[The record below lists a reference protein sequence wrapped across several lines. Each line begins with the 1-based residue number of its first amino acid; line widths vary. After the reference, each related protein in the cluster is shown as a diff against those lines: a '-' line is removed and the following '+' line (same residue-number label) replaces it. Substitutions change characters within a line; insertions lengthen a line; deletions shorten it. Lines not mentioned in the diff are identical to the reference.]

1 MTPTSPTAVLMRT
14 HIYLLT
20 AALLVVCALYSAW
33 RRHAVKCLVPL
44 RGPAPSSFFL
54 GNSKDL
60 YSGPHGL
67 AYHHALSAT
76 YGRAFK
82 VHMMAGEEQIYLS
95 DMRALHHVLVCDTH
109 VFDETPAMMSEFYYC
124 FGPGLI
130 SVHGDTHK
138 KYISSLLPLRFH
150 VFPPPRSRI
159 RSERQ
164 RKMIQPLF
172 GAAHMRALTPTF
184 WGVACQARD
193 VIGAKV
199 RAACASDVGKASQQI
214 STVSQQPSAVL
225 DLWKWC
231 SRAALEGVGVGA
243 LGYSFDALDDETEDN
258 AYMVA
263 ARELPYT
270 VYPLRKFMPIC
281 IWCMRTLPVWLQRAL
296 ARLTPVPRVQ
306 KVRRIVKTLQRNSE
320 ALYAAKK
327 VALSSGDA
335 EVAVQVGAGKDVM
348 SVLMKANMPAAANE
362 KESLPDEEVLGQ
374 MNTLVSAAHDT
385 TSSALARMLY
395 SLAHDLPRQHRLR
408 EELAQARA
416 DTFGR
421 ARLPHAHYP
430 PCPSSTRATAR
441 PSASMRPRPSSTARE
456 PLLLRPAPAT
466 EAITIPLSA
475 PIELSNGEFVCTL
488 PIAKSQ
494 TVVVAIEAVN
504 RDTAIWGPDAD
515 TWVPER
521 WIEGLPPSVHV
532 AGVPGAFSHML
543 TFLGGNRSCIGM
555 KFAEIEL
562 SALPPPSLSP
572 FRPNLSNPPSLSVET
587 ILIAL
592 VEEFE
597 FAPAPGH
604 EEIKWRL
611 SLVQTPALPGRE
623 HVDEPEL
630 PLLVTMVKP
639 AEAKRVA

>member
-1 MTPTSPTAVLMRT
+1 MTPTSPNRRPDANT
-14 HIYLLT
+14 HIPAHRRPPRRLRPVT
-20 AALLVVCALYSAW
+20 PPW

-95 DMRALHHVLVCDTH
+95 DTRALHHVLVCDTH

-150 VFPPPRSRI
+150 VSPPRSRI
-159 RSERQ
+159 RSGRQ

-193 VIGAKV
+193 VIGAK
-199 RAACASDVGKASQQI
+199 
-214 STVSQQPSAVL
+214 QPSAVL

-263 ARELPYT
+263 ARELPCVRPFLLLLLPPT
-270 VYPLRKFMPIC
+270 PLLLLPSPVVCFIFGTDTPSATPVYPLRKFMPIC

-306 KVRRIVKTLQRNSE
+306 K
-320 ALYAAKK
+320 K

-348 SVLMKANMPAAANE
+348 SVLMKANMAAVANE

-385 TSSALARMLY
+385 TSSALARMLH
-395 SLAHDLPRQHRLR
+395 SLAHDLPRQRRLR

-416 DTFGR
+416 DTFGELDYHTLTTLPFLDACYR
-421 ARLPHAHYP
+421 ETLRLYAP
-430 PCPSSTRATAR
+430 
-441 PSASMRPRPSSTARE
+441 ASFQHRT
-456 PLLLRPAPAT
+456 AT

-475 PIELSNGEFVCTL
+475 PIELSNGEFVRTL

-521 WIEGLPPSVHV
+521 WNRRPPPV
-532 AGVPGAFSHML
+532 GARPQGCPAPFPTCL

-562 SALPPPSLSP
+562 K
-572 FRPNLSNPPSLSVET
+572 T

-604 EEIKWRL
+604 KEIKWRL

>member
-95 DMRALHHVLVCDTH
+95 DTRALHHVLVCDTH

-138 KYISSLLPLRFH
+138 K
-150 VFPPPRSRI
+150 
-159 RSERQ
+159 Q

-214 STVSQQPSAVL
+214 PTASQQPSAVL

-306 KVRRIVKTLQRNSE
+306 KVRRIVETLQRNSE

-335 EVAVQVGAGKDVM
+335 EVAVQVGAGKDVL
-348 SVLMKANMPAAANE
+348 SVLMKANMAAAANE

-385 TSSALARMLY
+385 TLSALARMLY

-416 DTFGR
+416 DTFGELDYHTLTTLPFLDACYR
-421 ARLPHAHYP
+421 ETLRLYAP
-430 PCPSSTRATAR
+430 
-441 PSASMRPRPSSTARE
+441 ASFQHRT
-456 PLLLRPAPAT
+456 AT

-475 PIELSNGEFVCTL
+475 PIELSNGEFVRTL

-532 AGVPGAFSHML
+532 AGVPGAFSHMRVPPTVVCRL

-562 SALPPPSLSP
+562 K
-572 FRPNLSNPPSLSVET
+572 T

-604 EEIKWRL
+604 KEIKWRL

>member
-1 MTPTSPTAVLMRT
+1 MIDKANLPNPLAVARDLFDSHSMTPTSPTLLLTRT
-14 HIYLLT
+14 HIYLLA
-20 AALLVVCALYSAW
+20 AALLAVCALYSAW

-44 RGPAPSSFFL
+44 RGPAPSSFLL
-54 GNSKDL
+54 GNSPDL

-82 VHMMAGEEQIYLS
+82 VHMIAGEEQIYLS
-95 DMRALHHVLVCDTH
+95 DTRALHHVLVRDTH

-138 KYISSLLPLRFH
+138 K
-150 VFPPPRSRI
+150 
-159 RSERQ
+159 Q

-184 WGVACQARD
+184 WGIAYQARD
-193 VIGAKV
+193 VIRTKV
-199 RAACASDVGKASQQI
+199 RAACAPDAGKATQQ
-214 STVSQQPSAVL
+214 TPTAPQRPSAVL
-225 DLWKWC
+225 DLWKWS

-296 ARLTPVPRVQ
+296 ARLTPLPRVQ
-306 KVRRIVKTLQRNSE
+306 KVRRIVATLQRNSE

-327 VALSSGDA
+327 VALRAGDA
-335 EVAVQVGAGKDVM
+335 EAAAQVGAGHDVM
-348 SVLMKANMPAAANE
+348 SVLMKANMAAAANA
-362 KESLPDEEVLGQ
+362 KESLPDEEVMGQ
-374 MNTLVSAAHDT
+374 MNTLISAAHDT

-395 SLAHDLPRQHRLR
+395 SLAHDLPRQRRLR
-408 EELAQARA
+408 AELAQACA
-416 DTFGR
+416 DTFGELDYHTVTTLPFLDACYR
-421 ARLPHAHYP
+421 ETLRLYAP
-430 PCPSSTRATAR
+430 
-441 PSASMRPRPSSTARE
+441 ASFQHRT
-456 PLLLRPAPAT
+456 AT

-475 PIELSNGEFVCTL
+475 PIELANGELVRAL
-488 PIAKSQ
+488 PIAKGQ

-504 RDTAIWGPDAD
+504 RDPAIWGPDAD

-521 WIEGLPPSVHV
+521 WLDGLPPSVHA
-532 AGVPGAFSHML
+532 AGVPGAFSHTL

-555 KFAEIEL
+555 KFSEIEL
-562 SALPPPSLSP
+562 K
-572 FRPNLSNPPSLSVET
+572 T

-592 VEEFE
+592 VANFE
-597 FAPAPGH
+597 FAPAPGR

-630 PLLVTMVKP
+630 PLLVTMVQP
-639 AEAKRVA
+639 TEAERAA